1 VKKLFI
7 LTLVFVSCKQAP
19 VNITV
24 HCPETKDTTKLFDLE
39 TVGTTTDPT
48 EEELN
53 NLNNN

>member
-7 LTLVFVSCKQAP
+7 LALVLASCKQAP

-24 HCPETKDTTKLFDLE
+24 HCPEKNTTKLFDLE

-53 NLNNN
+53 QLKN

>member
-1 VKKLFI
+1 MKKLFI
-7 LTLVFVSCKQAP
+7 LALVFASCKQAP

-53 NLNNN
+53 QLNN

>member
-7 LTLVFVSCKQAP
+7 LALVFASCKQAP

-24 HCPETKDTTKLFDLE
+24 HCPEKDTTKLFDLE

-48 EEELN
+48 DEELN
-53 NLNNN
+53 QLNN